1 VLESAVPSL
10 LSNVTR
16 RGTAGRTHENIGEL
30 GALQYIFRTVIKY
43 QKIEALNF
51 SERTGMNPLR
61 TGLITSQHQSK

>member
-51 SERTGMNPLR
+51 F
-61 TGLITSQHQSK
+61 